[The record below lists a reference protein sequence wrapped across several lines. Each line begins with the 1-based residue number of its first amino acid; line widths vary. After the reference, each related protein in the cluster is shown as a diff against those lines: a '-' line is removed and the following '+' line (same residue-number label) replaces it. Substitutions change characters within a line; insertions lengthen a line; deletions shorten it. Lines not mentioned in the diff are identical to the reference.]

1 MADDL
6 SSMQQLAAVGGVEI
20 NDIDLSQTLPQATK
34 ERILNLFASHPILVF
49 RNQKLTK
56 EQQYNLTLNFGEIEE
71 LHVGRHQDSEKYGAV
86 HTVSNLDA
94 DGRPSG
100 KLPERGNYFWHSDK
114 SYHDVPSL
122 MTMLHAVALP
132 PSGGPTQFANTE
144 MAYAALPEA
153 MQRRIEGLR
162 AIHSWESSRKKSGS
176 TPATEA
182 QIKER
187 PPVDHP
193 IARTHPVRGTKA
205 LYLGNHSSH
214 VIGMPEEEGRKLL
227 AELEAHA
234 TSPAFVYSHG
244 WQEGDVVM
252 WDNRCL
258 LHRAFNDYDMS
269 NHARVLHRTVVRGT
283 VPV

>member
-100 KLPERGNYFWHSDK
+100 RLPERG
-114 SYHDVPSL
+114 
-122 MTMLHAVALP
+122 
-132 PSGGPTQFANTE
+132 
-144 MAYAALPEA
+144 
-153 MQRRIEGLR
+153 
-162 AIHSWESSRKKSGS
+162 
-176 TPATEA
+176 
-182 QIKER
+182 
-187 PPVDHP
+187 
-193 IARTHPVRGTKA
+193 
-205 LYLGNHSSH
+205 
-214 VIGMPEEEGRKLL
+214 
-227 AELEAHA
+227 
-234 TSPAFVYSHG
+234 
-244 WQEGDVVM
+244 
-252 WDNRCL
+252 
-258 LHRAFNDYDMS
+258 
-269 NHARVLHRTVVRGT
+269 
-283 VPV
+283 